1 MSISHEL
8 SEEDVKFR
16 YINDAITSKGWTK
29 DSIFMEQQV
38 KFTDGKISLH
48 GNIVH
53 REKPKFADYVL
64 YVNKATPIAIIEAK
78 DTKHTVSYGLQQ
90 AMEYAKMLDVKF
102 AFSSNG
108 EGFAEHDFL
117 TGKERFFGMDEF
129 PTREEL
135 IERYKKEI
143 NEGNG
148 LNEQEEAAINQPL
161 CSGQNI
167 FPPRYYQLNAINR
180 TINAIAKG
188 KNRILLVMATG
199 TGKTYTAFQIVWR
212 LLKSGLKKKVL
223 YLADRNILVD
233 QSIEQDF
240 KPLEKVIHKI

>member
-1 MSISHEL
+1 MGISHEL

-16 YINDAITSKGWTK
+16 YINEAITSKGWTK

-78 DTKHTVSYGLQQ
+78 DAKHTVSYGLQQ

-117 TGKERFFGMDEF
+117 TGQERCFGMDEF
-129 PTREEL
+129 PMHKAAKQVAAAGHFPQTRYEWETL
-135 IERYKKEI
+135 P
-143 NEGNG
+143 GVGPSTAAALASFCNG
-148 LNEQEEAAINQPL
+148 
-161 CSGQNI
+161 
-167 FPPRYYQLNAINR
+167 
-180 TINAIAKG
+180 
-188 KNRILLVMATG
+188 
-199 TGKTYTAFQIVWR
+199 
-212 LLKSGLKKKVL
+212 
-223 YLADRNILVD
+223 
-233 QSIEQDF
+233 
-240 KPLEKVIHKI
+240 

>member
-1 MSISHEL
+1 MGISHEL
-8 SEEDVKFR
+8 TEEDIKFR

-38 KFTDGKISLH
+38 KFTDGKINLH
-48 GNIVH
+48 GNFVH

-64 YVNKATPIAIIEAK
+64 YVNRATPIAVVEAK
-78 DTKHTVSYGLQQ
+78 DANHSISHGLQQ

-117 TGKERFFGMDEF
+117 TGKERTFGMDEF
-129 PTREEL
+129 PSRDEL
-135 IERYKKEI
+135 IERYKREA
-143 NEGNG
+143 NDGNG
-148 LNEQEEAAINQPL
+148 LNGQEEAIINQPF
-161 CSGQNI
+161 CTGQNI
-167 FPPRYYQLNAINR
+167 FPPRYYQLNAVNR

-188 KNRILLVMATG
+188 QDRVLLVMATG

-223 YLADRNILVD
+223 YLADRNILY
-233 QSIEQDF
+233 
-240 KPLEKVIHKI
+240 